1 MAMALNIDKEMSKKR
16 SFSDLMLG
24 KPISSLCWDLCMFYL
39 SSEKEKLEC
48 PGTFQHAAFVAG
60 NIENYVS
67 P

>member
-1 MAMALNIDKEMSKKR
+1 MAVALNIDKEMSKKK

-24 KPISSLCWDLCMFYL
+24 KPVSGIYWDLYMFYQ

-60 NIENYVS
+60 NI
-67 P
+67 